1 MWRVEY
7 ITQPN
12 SLMIILRATV
22 NLSVENK
29 GHNQSRD
36 TYYEVIL
43 PANSKLISSS
53 GGTGNLDVNTNK
65 LRMSISNLNPGGGKI
80 SPIQ

>member
-1 MWRVEY
+1 MTQGEY
-7 ITQPN
+7 TTQPN
-12 SLMIILRATV
+12 SPSDNFARATI

-43 PANSKLISSS
+43 PANSKLISSNGVS
-53 GGTGNLDVNTNK
+53 ANLDTNSNK
-65 LRMSISNLNPGGGKI
+65 LRI
-80 SPIQ
+80 